1 MNNAEILSK
10 LKLSVGHLDE
20 IAEYLERPAEPT
32 PQPTR
37 RADWD
42 WLVRAIAKE
51 PDMHDSVK
59 AACLAQAIIE
69 TGRGTSNLF
78 LEHYNAHGMKWR
90 DEMQGIAKKVLIK
103 VPSESEEVWFCEFS
117 SEENAV
123 KGYMRFIKRSP
134 YLGWENKLA
143 SPSEYLT
150 HIGKT
155 WAADPAYTNK
165 CLAVLPEAIKM
176 LENHGYIPPS
186 QPLRPL
192 PTVDETKNS
201 PNKSERGATISHI
214 ILHNTAGSFVGAVS
228 WLCDPASK
236 VSAHLVISRTGRTAQ
251 LVPFVAKAWHAG
263 NARYNANS
271 IGIEIEATTSQR
283 GMTPD
288 QEQKVIDWCRYLMH
302 KYEIPAASVLVHRM
316 VGNTTC
322 PVFIWA
328 TNDDFYAWRRK
339 NLGA

>member
-1 MNNAEILSK
+1 MDKGNILVN
-10 LKLSVGHLDE
+10 LKLALSHIEEAVLLMGTW
-20 IAEYLERPAEPT
+20 EPVT

-37 RADWD
+37 RAEWD
-42 WLVRAIAKE
+42 KLVQAIAAE

-59 AACLAQAIIE
+59 AACLAQSIIE
-69 TGRGTSNLF
+69 TGRGTSKLF

-90 DEMQGIAKKVLIK
+90 DEMQGIANKVLIK
-103 VPSESEEVWFCEFS
+103 VPSESAEVWFCVFA

-123 KGYMRFIKRSP
+123 RGYMRFITRSP
-134 YLGWENKLA
+134 YLGWEKRLA
-143 SPSEYLT
+143 SPTEYLT
-150 HIGKT
+150 HIGKI
-155 WAADPAYTNK
+155 WADDPAYTKK

-176 LENHGYIPPS
+176 LEKYGYKAPS

-214 ILHNTAGSFVGAVS
+214 ILHNTAGSFAGAVS

-271 IGIEIEATTSQR
+271 IGIEIEATTGQR

-302 KYEIPAASVLVHRM
+302 KYEIPAANVLVHRM
-316 VGNTTC
+316 VGSTTC
-322 PVFIWA
+322 PVFIWE
-328 TNDDFYAWRRK
+328 TNDQFYAWRKK